1 MDPELFLTHLFCLFD
16 DLLPRQRLR
25 QRGFAPSLSDSEV
38 LTMEVAGEFWGFEKE
53 ADLYRHFRWHFASL
67 FPALLH
73 VDRTTFTRQ
82 MANLWA
88 VKYHLW
94 RRLLPRLSFDPCI
107 CILDSM
113 PVPVCRFSRA
123 KRCRLFAGE
132 ASYGKDSLQPGTF
145 YGFRLHV
152 KICWPGVIT
161 AFELT
166 AANGADVTA
175 AADLL
180 EHTRG
185 WALADR
191 AYASERLKTDL
202 REQDLTLLTPHQTKK
217 HEKSPWP
224 FWLVIKRRRV
234 ETVLGQL
241 VERFRAK
248 RTWARDF
255 WHLCSRW
262 LRKVLAHTAGVFLC
276 QQQGIG
282 DLHLRELVAA

>member
-1 MDPELFLTHLFCLFD
+1 MDPELFLTHIFCLLD
-16 DLLPRQRLR
+16 DLFPRERLR
-25 QRGFAPSLSDSEV
+25 QRGFAPTLSDSEV
-38 LTMEVAGEFWGFEKE
+38 LTMELAGEFWGIEKE
-53 ADLYRHFRWHFASL
+53 ADLYRHFRWHFAHL
-67 FPALLH
+67 FPALRRI
-73 VDRTTFTRQ
+73 DRTTFARQ

-88 VKYHLW
+88 VKHQLW
-94 RRLLPRLSFDPCI
+94 RRLLPQVRFDPCI
-107 CILDSM
+107 SILDSM

-123 KRCRLFAGE
+123 KRCRLFSGQ

-161 AFELT
+161 AFEIT

-175 AADLL
+175 AVDLL
-180 EHTRG
+180 EQVRG
-185 WALADR
+185 WALGDR
-191 AYASERLKTDL
+191 AYASGRLKADL
-202 REQDLTLLTPHQTKK
+202 QAQGLTLLTPHQTRKY
-217 HEKSPWP
+217 EKSPWP
-224 FWLVIKRRRV
+224 FWLVLKRRRV

-248 RTWARDF
+248 RTWARDL

-262 LRKVLAHTAGVFLC
+262 LRKVLAHTVGVFLC
-276 QQQGIG
+276 QQQGLG